1 MMQMGS
7 ICDVERSSN
16 NVYNNLIKYECDEWM
31 DLLKVCQMMYAMM
44 ISDLEMK
51 HDVPILYKIAN
62 VLSLR
67 NNKDWHAIQNISMV
81 KQMVKSGKVIST
93 KQLRTLSPRTKA
105 ILRQR
110 KQFNVNGDILMLKSK
125 DGTGRIIIS
134 NNELHLLMK
143 CCHEAQGNMG
153 EDCTL
158 DLIQSRSFWPG
169 MKHSIINSINQC
181 NRCT

>member
-1 MMQMGS
+1 
-7 ICDVERSSN
+7 
-16 NVYNNLIKYECDEWM
+16 
-31 DLLKVCQMMYAMM
+31 MM
-44 ISDLEMK
+44 ISDQEMK

-67 NNKDWHAIQNISMV
+67 NNKDWHAIQKEDMNISMV

-134 NNELHLLMK
+134 NN
-143 CCHEAQGNMG
+143 
-153 EDCTL
+153 
-158 DLIQSRSFWPG
+158 
-169 MKHSIINSINQC
+169 
-181 NRCT
+181 